1 MKLDSLAPWSRTH
14 TCGELRKSDAG
25 KEAVLFGWVHHSR
38 NFGGLLFVTLRD
50 RYGVVQ
56 TVFDPTADKELAD
69 RASELRSEF
78 VAAVRG
84 TVRERPQGQANPK
97 MPTGEIE
104 VLVKELKV
112 LNESK
117 VPPFA
122 IDDATNA
129 SEELRLRHRYLDLRR
144 PALAGKIELRHKFL
158 YEIRKYL
165 HERGFLEIETP
176 FLTRSTPEGAR
187 DYLVPCRTQP
197 GKFYALPQS
206 PQIYKQILMV
216 AGFDK
221 YFQIARC
228 LRDEDLRADRQPEHS
243 QIDIEMSFPDQQ
255 AIFALVEEMYGQVIK
270 ETFGISI
277 KIPFPRLTYA
287 EAMGRFGSD
296 KPDIRYGLELKD
308 ISALA
313 AGSDFGVFKQAIEA
327 GGQVRG
333 IRVPGGAKWSRKDM
347 DTLTELA
354 KKHGAKGMA
363 WAKVISAPLDDQRL
377 SWPEDQKET
386 VAERSRGDRLEGP
399 ITKFFEGEKGAE
411 LAAAFS
417 AKAGDIMLFV
427 ADRPAV
433 VAAALDALRREAAR
447 KMDLVP
453 KDQFAFAWITDF
465 PLFKFNEETKAWEAE
480 HHMFSMPR
488 EDHLQYLETDP
499 GKVLGQLYDL
509 VCNGSEL
516 ASGSIRINR
525 RDVQE
530 RVMKV
535 VGLTP
540 DEARRKFGFLLEA
553 FEYGAPP
560 HGGIAPGV
568 DRLVALMTGSESIRD
583 VIAFPKTTSGS
594 GLMEGSPSEV
604 EERQLEEL
612 GLSLR
617 RPAAG

>member
-1 MKLDSLAPWSRTH
+1 MKLDSLGAWSRSH
-14 TCGELRKSDAG
+14 TCGQLRKTDAG
-25 KEAVLFGWVHHSR
+25 KEAVLIGWVHHSR

-56 TVFDPTADKELAD
+56 AVFDPTADKALAEG
-69 RASELRSEF
+69 AAELRSEF
-78 VAAVRG
+78 VVAVRG

-104 VLVKELKV
+104 VLIKELKV

-129 SEELRLRHRYLDLRR
+129 SEELRLKHRYLDLRR
-144 PALAGKIELRHKFL
+144 PALAKKIELRHRFL
-158 YEIRKYL
+158 FAARQFL
-165 HERGFLEIETP
+165 HQRGFLEIETP
-176 FLTRSTPEGAR
+176 LLTRSTPEGAR

-197 GKFYALPQS
+197 GRFYALPQS

-243 QIDIEMSFPDQQ
+243 QIDIEMSFTDQER
-255 AIFALVEEMYGQVIK
+255 IFALVEEMYSEALAEVFQVKI
-270 ETFGISI
+270 ET
-277 KIPFPRLTYA
+277 PFPRLTYA
-287 EAMGRFGSD
+287 EAMARFGSD
-296 KPDIRYGLELKD
+296 KPDMRFGLEIVD
-308 ISALA
+308 VTEA
-313 AGSDFGVFKQAIEA
+313 AGKSEFEPFLKAIA
-327 GGQVRG
+327 GGGAVKCICVPAVLSRSQVDKHTALVKSLGASGLAWLRG
-333 IRVPGGAKWSRKDM
+333 TAEKIEGPLAKHIMGGAAEGILD
-347 DTLTELA
+347 A
-354 KKHGAKGMA
+354 VGGGAEKTVLIVA
-363 WAKVISAPLDDQRL
+363 DKN
-377 SWPEDQKET
+377 ET
-386 VAERSRGDRLEGP
+386 ACRALGALRLELGRQLKLV
-399 ITKFFEGEKGAE
+399 TEGY
-411 LAAAFS
+411 
-417 AKAGDIMLFV
+417 
-427 ADRPAV
+427 R
-433 VAAALDALRREAAR
+433 
-447 KMDLVP
+447 
-453 KDQFAFAWITDF
+453 FAWITDF
-465 PLFKFNEETKAWEAE
+465 PLFHFDEEEKRWEAE

-509 VCNGSEL
+509 VGNGSEL
-516 ASGSIRINR
+516 ASGSIRIHR

-540 DEARRKFGFLLEA
+540 EEAQRKFGFLLEA

-594 GLMEGSPSEV
+594 GLMEGAPSEV
-604 EERQLEEL
+604 DPRQLEEL
-612 GLSLR
+612 HLSLKD
-617 RPAAG
+617 PSGA

>member
-1 MKLDSLAPWSRTH
+1 MKLDNFGTWSRTH
-14 TCGELRKSDAG
+14 TCGELRKADAG
-25 KEAVLFGWVHHSR
+25 KKVILFGWVHHSR
-38 NFGGLLFVTLRD
+38 NFGGLLFITLRD

-56 TVFDPTADKELAD
+56 TVFDPTTDKALTD
-69 RASELRSEF
+69 RAAELRSEF
-78 VAAVRG
+78 VVAVRG
-84 TVRERPQGQANPK
+84 EVRERPQGQANPK
-97 MPTGEIE
+97 MPTGDIE
-104 VLVKELKV
+104 VVVKELKV

-122 IDDATNA
+122 IEDSTNA
-129 SEELRLRHRYLDLRR
+129 SEELRLKHRYLDLRR
-144 PALAGKIELRHKFL
+144 PTLAGKIELRHKFL
-158 YEIRKYL
+158 FEIRKYL

-243 QIDIEMSFPDQQ
+243 QIDIEMSFTDQE
-255 AIFALVEEMYGQVIK
+255 AIFALVEGMYSKVLADV
-270 ETFGISI
+270 FGV
-277 KIPFPRLTYA
+277 KIEVPFPRLTYA
-287 EAMGRFGSD
+287 EAMARFGSD
-296 KPDIRYGLELKD
+296 KPDMRFGMEIVDVTEP
-308 ISALA
+308 
-313 AGSDFGVFKQAIEA
+313 AGRSDFEPFRKAIEA
-327 GGQVRG
+327 GGAVKCLCVPAVLSRSQVDKHTALVKSLGASGLAWLRG
-333 IRVPGGAKWSRKDM
+333 TADK
-347 DTLTELA
+347 
-354 KKHGAKGMA
+354 
-363 WAKVISAPLDDQRL
+363 
-377 SWPEDQKET
+377 
-386 VAERSRGDRLEGP
+386 LEGP
-399 ITKFFEGEKGAE
+399 IAKHVMDGAAEGFLQAAGGGAE
-411 LAAAFS
+411 RTVL
-417 AKAGDIMLFV
+417 IV
-427 ADRPAV
+427 ADKPD
-433 VAAALDALRREAAR
+433 VACRALGALRLELAKSLGLKLEGYR
-447 KMDLVP
+447 
-453 KDQFAFAWITDF
+453 FAWIADF

-516 ASGSIRINR
+516 ASGSIRIHR
-525 RDVQE
+525 RDIQE
-530 RVMKV
+530 RVMRV
-535 VGLTP
+535 VGLSSE
-540 DEARRKFGFLLEA
+540 EAQRKFGFLLEA

-594 GLMEGSPSEV
+594 GLMEGAPSTV
-604 EERQLEEL
+604 DPRQLEEL
-612 GLSLR
+612 GLVLR
-617 RPAAG
+617 RPSES

>member
-1 MKLDSLAPWSRTH
+1 MKLEILGTWSRSH
-14 TCGELRKSDAG
+14 TCGELRKADAG
-25 KEAVLFGWVHHSR
+25 KEVTLFGWVHHSR

-56 TVFDPTADKELAD
+56 AVFDPTTDKALAD
-69 RASELRSEF
+69 RAAELRSEF
-78 VAAVRG
+78 VAAVKG
-84 TVRERPQGQANPK
+84 MVWERPQGQANLK

-129 SEELRLRHRYLDLRR
+129 SEELRLKHRYLDLRR
-144 PALAGKIELRHKFL
+144 PKMAKNIILRHQFIFAVRKFL
-158 YEIRKYL
+158 
-165 HERGFLEIETP
+165 HQRGFLEIETP
-176 FLTRSTPEGAR
+176 YLTRSTPEGAR

-228 LRDEDLRADRQPEHS
+228 LRDEDLRADRQPEHT
-243 QIDIEMSFPDQQ
+243 QIDIEMSFATQEQ
-255 AIFALVEEMYGQVIK
+255 IFTLVEEMYSEVLAELFQVKIK
-270 ETFGISI
+270 A
-277 KIPFPRLTYA
+277 PFPRLTYA
-287 EAMGRFGSD
+287 EAMARFGSD
-296 KPDIRYGLELKD
+296 KPDMRFGMEIQDVTE
-308 ISALA
+308 A
-313 AGSDFGVFKQAIEA
+313 AGKSEFEPFLKAIA
-327 GGQVRG
+327 GGGAVKCLCVPAVLSRSQVDKLTALVKSLGASGLAWLRG
-333 IRVPGGAKWSRKDM
+333 TAEKIEGPLAKHIMGGTAEGILNAVGGGAEKTVLIVADKNETACRA
-347 DTLTELA
+347 LGALRLELA
-354 KKHGAKGMA
+354 KQLGLK
-363 WAKVISAPLDDQRL
+363 
-377 SWPEDQKET
+377 
-386 VAERSRGDRLEGP
+386 LEG
-399 ITKFFEGEKGAE
+399 F
-411 LAAAFS
+411 
-417 AKAGDIMLFV
+417 
-427 ADRPAV
+427 R
-433 VAAALDALRREAAR
+433 
-447 KMDLVP
+447 
-453 KDQFAFAWITDF
+453 FAWITDF

-488 EDHLQYLETDP
+488 EDHLQFLETEP

-516 ASGSIRINR
+516 ASGSIRIHR
-525 RDVQE
+525 RDIQE
-530 RVMKV
+530 QVMKV
-535 VGLTP
+535 VGLSP
-540 DEARRKFGFLLEA
+540 EDAQKKFGFLLEA

-594 GLMEGSPSEV
+594 GLMEGAPSEV
-604 EERQLEEL
+604 DPRQLEEL
-612 GLSLR
+612 SLSLK
-617 RPAAG
+617 RPSGA